1 MSRPFHCV
9 ACGSKDC
16 ACLLTTSGS
25 VVLVYPYSEKNSKI
39 LSPPYFVRGISPSV
53 LTIRLNTFLKSM

>member
-1 MSRPFHCV
+1 MVCCLISFSGDQHKSPPFHCV

-25 VVLVYPYSEKNSKI
+25 VVLVYPYSEKSDK
-39 LSPPYFVRGISPSV
+39 LYSPLQRE
-53 LTIRLNTFLKSM
+53 